1 MTDSA
6 GPKLPSTEVAP
17 RPARSGGGVARLV
30 VTRGASVGKTLL
42 VTRARVTV
50 GRHQTN
56 DLVLADP
63 RVSAAHVEIER
74 GPEARVIVRDL
85 GTTNGTWLGE
95 HRLIECEVGP
105 GALLKMGDSLVRVEV
120 DDRAEPERGSDA
132 VRFGGLIG
140 VSSEMRELFVT
151 LDRVARSS
159 LTVLAQGETGTG
171 KEELARAIHA
181 VSPRHDGPFVVLD
194 AATIPPTL
202 AESVLFGHERGA
214 FTGADARHVGT
225 FERAHG
231 GTLFID
237 EIGELPL
244 DLQPKLLRVLES
256 RSFSRV
262 GGHEVIPVDFRLI
275 AATHRDLRAEIDAHR
290 FREDLYFRLA
300 EARVVLPPLRARP
313 ADIPILVRH
322 FLEDLSTSEQSL
334 TILDDALRSLSLRK
348 WPGNVRELRN
358 VISRAAAL
366 CQDGQITEQDLAGE
380 GFGFRGSEA
389 EREPLDLQGTFAEAK
404 SRAID
409 RFERAYLD
417 ALVRRCGGNLS
428 KASRQADL
436 ARNHLRA
443 LLKKRGLYDP
453 GDT

>member
-1 MTDSA
+1 MTEEA
-6 GPKLPSTEVAP
+6 GRKLPTTEVGS
-17 RPARSGGGVARLV
+17 RPIRQSGGVARLV
-30 VTRGASVGKTLL
+30 VTQGASTGKTLL
-42 VTRARVTV
+42 VTRARVTI
-50 GRHQTN
+50 GRHTTN
-56 DLVLADP
+56 DLVLADAK
-63 RVSAAHVEIER
+63 VSATHVELER
-74 GPEARVIVRDL
+74 RSEGRIVLRDL
-85 GTTNGTWLGE
+85 GTTNGTWLGA
-95 HRLIECEVGP
+95 HRLIECEIGP
-105 GALLKMGDSLVRVEV
+105 GALLRMGDSLVRVEI
-120 DDRAEPERGSDA
+120 DDRTEPERGSEA
-132 VRFGGLIG
+132 ARFGGLIG
-140 VSSEMRELFVT
+140 VSSEMRELFAT
-151 LDRVARSS
+151 LERVAKSS
-159 LTVLAQGETGTG
+159 LTILAQGETGTG
-171 KEELARAIHA
+171 KEELARAVHA
-181 VSPRHDGPFVVLD
+181 CSSRQDGPFIVLD

-202 AESVLFGHERGA
+202 TESVLFGHERGA

-244 DLQPKLLRVLES
+244 DLQPKLLRVLEN
-256 RSFSRV
+256 RRFSRV
-262 GGHEVIPVDFRLI
+262 GGHDVIPVDFRLI

-300 EARVVLPPLRARP
+300 EARVFLPPLRTRP
-313 ADIPILVRH
+313 ADIPVLVQH
-322 FLEDLSTSEQSL
+322 FLHDLSTPEQSI
-334 TILDDALRSLSLRK
+334 TISDDALYSLSVRK

-358 VISRAAAL
+358 VISRAATL
-366 CQDGQITEQDLAGE
+366 CQEGQITVQDLAGE

-389 EREPLDLQGTFAEAK
+389 ERNPLDLQGTFAEAK

-417 ALVRRCGGNLS
+417 ALIRRCGGNLS

>member
-1 MTDSA
+1 MTEEA
-6 GPKLPSTEVAP
+6 VRKLPTTEVGT
-17 RPARSGGGVARLV
+17 RPVRASGGVARLV
-30 VTRGASVGKTLL
+30 VTQGPSTGKMLL
-42 VTRARVTV
+42 VTRSRLTV

-63 RVSAAHVEIER
+63 KVSATHIEIER
-74 GPEARVIVRDL
+74 RPEGRIVLRDL
-85 GTTNGTWLGE
+85 GTTNGTWLGPQ
-95 HRLIECEVGP
+95 RLIEAEVGP
-105 GALLKMGDSLVRVEV
+105 GALLRMGDSLVRVEV

-132 VRFGGLIG
+132 ARFGGLTG
-140 VSSEMRELFVT
+140 VSIEMRELFAT
-151 LDRVARSS
+151 LERVARSP

-171 KEELARAIHA
+171 KEELARAIHTF
-181 VSPRHDGPFVVLD
+181 SSRPDGPFVVLD

-202 AESVLFGHERGA
+202 TESVLFGHERGA
-214 FTGADARHVGT
+214 FTGADARHIGT

-256 RSFSRV
+256 RNFTRV

-275 AATHRDLRAEIDAHR
+275 AATHRDLRVEIEAHR

-313 ADIPILVRH
+313 SDIPILVQQ
-322 FLEDLSTSEQSL
+322 FLEDLSTPEQVITISE
-334 TILDDALRSLSLRK
+334 DALRSLSVRK

-358 VISRAAAL
+358 VIARGAAL
-366 CQDGQITEQDLAGE
+366 CQDGQITVQDLAGE

-389 EREPLDLQGTFAEAK
+389 ERDPLDLQGTFAEAK
-404 SRAID
+404 GRAID

-417 ALVRRCGGNLS
+417 ALVRRCSGNLS